1 MPGFASLLSD
11 KEVAAVINYARNSFG
26 NKAGFVKPEKV
37 ASVRRSVANRQD
49 FYLIEEIMKEHPIQ
63 GWQKWKDFATDYER
77 FE

>member
-26 NKAGFVKPEKV
+26 NKAGFVKPGKV
-37 ASVRRSVANRQD
+37 ASVRRSVAKRQD
-49 FYLIEEIMKEHPIQ
+49 FYLIEEIMKEHPIE
-63 GWQKWKDFATDYER
+63 GWQKWKDFDSGYER